1 MKKIEHLP
9 INWVNGQ
16 KINNTHFFETYYNV
30 VEMLRQNREEELT
43 SYNYGFGE
51 KSEKEECSIDMD
63 IKGESAET
71 LSVELRACNAVT
83 RNGYHILFTK
93 ELYGDFTPKCTLKDI
108 EIDLSTRQVVCILLT
123 VNPYKMLP
131 VGVPDPETTPLH
143 HPYVLPEV
151 TLQLVLEQN
160 LNKAFLEG
168 NSIVAGKVIVDGG
181 SFSIDSDYIPAIQR
195 INCSERAMHALENMT
210 ETLERIHSNALKVYA
225 KNISNPHRSMLA
237 DNTFALCDVVKNFY
251 SQHCFELKNIAAEQP
266 PIYTVRFANALANLL
281 LTSLRS
287 LPEKDFE
294 TLLQYFDEW
303 TNIKPSDF
311 MHKTSDIAHL
321 SYNHLELNTLFVSIA
336 AFLNVIDT
344 LFHKLSELEYVG
356 LIKENIIIS
365 EDNNGKASESERKSW
380 KVWD

>member
-1 MKKIEHLP
+1 M
-9 INWVNGQ
+9 
-16 KINNTHFFETYYNV
+16 
-30 VEMLRQNREEELT
+30 
-43 SYNYGFGE
+43 
-51 KSEKEECSIDMD
+51 
-63 IKGESAET
+63 
-71 LSVELRACNAVT
+71 
-83 RNGYHILFTK
+83 
-93 ELYGDFTPKCTLKDI
+93 
-108 EIDLSTRQVVCILLT
+108 
-123 VNPYKMLP
+123 
-131 VGVPDPETTPLH
+131 
-143 HPYVLPEV
+143 
-151 TLQLVLEQN
+151 QLVLEQN

-181 SFSIDSDYIPAIQR
+181 AFSIDNEYIPAIQR
-195 INCSERAMHALENMT
+195 INYSERAMYALENMT

-266 PIYTVRFANALANLL
+266 PIYTVRLANALANLL

-287 LPEKDFE
+287 FPEKDFE

-321 SYNHLELNTLFVSIA
+321 SYNHLELNTLFTSIA

-365 EDNNGKASESERKSW
+365 EDNSGKASESERKSW

>member
-30 VEMLRQNREEELT
+30 VEMLRQNREEGLT

-51 KSEKEECSIDMD
+51 RSEKEESSIDLD
-63 IKGESAET
+63 IKGETAET
-71 LSVELRACNAVT
+71 LAIELKGCNAVT
-83 RNGYHILFTK
+83 RNGYPILFSK
-93 ELYGDFTPKCTLKDI
+93 ELYGDFTPKCTLRDI
-108 EIDLSTRQVVCILLT
+108 DIDLSTRQVVCILIS

-131 VGVPDPETTPLH
+131 VGEPDPETTPLH

-151 TLQLVLEQN
+151 TLHLVLEQN
-160 LNKAFLEG
+160 LNKTFLEG
-168 NSIVAGKVIVDGG
+168 NSIVAGKVVIDGG
-181 SFSIDSDYIPAIQR
+181 SFSEDTEYIPPIQR
-195 INCSERAMHALENMT
+195 INCSERALHALENMT
-210 ETLERIHSNALKVYA
+210 STLERIHTNALKVYA

-251 SQHCFELKNIAAEQP
+251 SQHCFELKNIVREQSP
-266 PIYTVRFANALANLL
+266 VYTVGLANALANLL

-311 MHKTSDIAHL
+311 MQRTSDIAHL
-321 SYNHLELNTLFVSIA
+321 QYNHLELNKLFKSIA
-336 AFLNVIDT
+336 SFLSVIDT

-365 EDNNGKASESERKSW
+365 EDNSGKASENERKSW

>member
-16 KINNTHFFETYYNV
+16 KINNSHFFETYYNV
-30 VEMLRQNREEELT
+30 IEMLRQNREESLT

-51 KSEKEECSIDMD
+51 KLEKAQSSIDLD
-63 IKGESAET
+63 IKGETAET
-71 LSVELRACNAVT
+71 LNVQLKSCSAVT
-83 RNGYHILFTK
+83 RNGFHILFTK
-93 ELYGDFTPKCTLKDI
+93 ELYGDFIPECTLNGVD
-108 EIDLSTRQVVCILLT
+108 IDLSARQVLCILLT

-131 VGVPDPETTPLH
+131 VGIPDPETTPLH
-143 HPYVLPEV
+143 HPYVLPEI
-151 TLQLVLEQN
+151 TIQLILEQN

-168 NSIVAGKVIVDGG
+168 NSIIAGKIIVDGG
-181 SFSIDSDYIPAIQR
+181 AFTTDIDYIPAIQR
-195 INCSERAMHALENMT
+195 IDCSEKAITFLEYMT
-210 ETLERIHSNALKVYA
+210 TTLERIHDNALKVYS
-225 KNISNPHRSMLA
+225 KNVSNPHRSMLA
-237 DNTFALCDVVKNFY
+237 DNTFAICDVVKNFY
-251 SQHCFELKNIAAEQP
+251 GRHIFELKNIVKEQSP
-266 PIYTVRFANALANLL
+266 VHIVHLANALANLM

-311 MHKTSDIAHL
+311 MHKTSSIAHL
-321 SYNHLELNTLFVSIA
+321 EYNHLEINILFTEIA
-336 AFLNVIDT
+336 SFLNIIDT

-365 EDNNGKASESERKSW
+365 EDNNGKTSENERKSW

>member
-151 TLQLVLEQN
+151 TLQFVLEQN

-195 INCSERAMHALENMT
+195 INCSGRAMYALENMT
-210 ETLERIHSNALKVYA
+210 EILERIHSNALKVYA
-225 KNISNPHRSMLA
+225 KNVSNPHRSMLA

-321 SYNHLELNTLFVSIA
+321 SYNHLELNTLFMSIA

>member
-30 VEMLRQNREEELT
+30 VEMLRQNHEEELT
-43 SYNYGFGE
+43 SYNYGFGD

-151 TLQLVLEQN
+151 T
-160 LNKAFLEG
+160 
-168 NSIVAGKVIVDGG
+168 
-181 SFSIDSDYIPAIQR
+181 
-195 INCSERAMHALENMT
+195 
-210 ETLERIHSNALKVYA
+210 
-225 KNISNPHRSMLA
+225 
-237 DNTFALCDVVKNFY
+237 
-251 SQHCFELKNIAAEQP
+251 
-266 PIYTVRFANALANLL
+266 
-281 LTSLRS
+281 
-287 LPEKDFE
+287 
-294 TLLQYFDEW
+294 
-303 TNIKPSDF
+303 
-311 MHKTSDIAHL
+311 
-321 SYNHLELNTLFVSIA
+321 
-336 AFLNVIDT
+336 
-344 LFHKLSELEYVG
+344 
-356 LIKENIIIS
+356 
-365 EDNNGKASESERKSW
+365 
-380 KVWD
+380 

>member
-16 KINNTHFFETYYNV
+16 KINNSHFFETYYNV
-30 VEMLRQNREEELT
+30 IEMLRQNREESLT

-51 KSEKEECSIDMD
+51 KLEKAESSIDLD
-63 IKGESAET
+63 IKGETAET
-71 LSVELRACNAVT
+71 LTVQLKSCNAVT
-83 RNGYHILFTK
+83 RNGFHILFTK
-93 ELYGDFTPKCTLKDI
+93 ELYGDFIPECTLNGVD
-108 EIDLSTRQVVCILLT
+108 IDLSARQVLCILLT

-131 VGVPDPETTPLH
+131 VGIPDPETTPLH
-143 HPYVLPEV
+143 HPYVLPEI
-151 TLQLVLEQN
+151 TIQLVLEQN

-168 NSIVAGKVIVDGG
+168 NSIIAGKIIVDGG
-181 SFSIDSDYIPAIQR
+181 AFATDIDYIPAIQR
-195 INCSERAMHALENMT
+195 IDCSEKAITFLEYMT
-210 ETLERIHSNALKVYA
+210 TTLERIHDNSLKVYS
-225 KNISNPHRSMLA
+225 KNVSNPHRSMLA
-237 DNTFALCDVVKNFY
+237 DNTFAICDVVKNFY
-251 SQHCFELKNIAAEQP
+251 GRHIFELKNIVKEQSP
-266 PIYTVRFANALANLL
+266 VHIVHLANALANLI

-311 MHKTSDIAHL
+311 MHKTSSIAHL
-321 SYNHLELNTLFVSIA
+321 EYNHLEINILFTEIA
-336 AFLNVIDT
+336 SFLNIIDT

-365 EDNNGKASESERKSW
+365 EDNSGKASENERKSW

>member
-16 KINNTHFFETYYNV
+16 KINNTHFFETHYNV
-30 VEMLRQNREEELT
+30 VEMVRLNREEGLA

-51 KSEKEECSIDMD
+51 KSEGDESSIELE
-63 IKGESAET
+63 IKGETAGT
-71 LSVELRACNAVT
+71 LSVQLKSCNAVT
-83 RNGYHILFTK
+83 RNGFHILFTK
-93 ELYGDFTPKCTLKDI
+93 ELYGDFTPKCTLKDVD
-108 EIDLSTRQVVCILLT
+108 IDLSTRQVVCILLT

-160 LNKAFLEG
+160 LNKTFLEG
-168 NSIVAGKVIVDGG
+168 NSVVAGKIIIDGG
-181 SFSIDSDYIPAIQR
+181 SFTNDDEYIPAIQR
-195 INCSERAMHALENMT
+195 VNCSDRALGFLENMT
-210 ETLERIHSNALKVYA
+210 TVLERIHSNALKVYS

-237 DNTFALCDVVKNFY
+237 DNTFAICDVVKNFY
-251 SQHCFELKNIAAEQP
+251 CEHIFELKNIAGEQSP
-266 PIYTVRFANALANLL
+266 VYIVRLANALANLL

-287 LPEKDFE
+287 LPEKDIE

-321 SYNHLELNTLFVSIA
+321 QYNHLEISRLFKGIA
-336 AFLNVIDT
+336 SFLNIIDT

-365 EDNNGKASESERKSW
+365 EDNSGKTPESERKSW

>member
-1 MKKIEHLP
+1 
-9 INWVNGQ
+9 
-16 KINNTHFFETYYNV
+16 
-30 VEMLRQNREEELT
+30 
-43 SYNYGFGE
+43 
-51 KSEKEECSIDMD
+51 
-63 IKGESAET
+63 
-71 LSVELRACNAVT
+71 
-83 RNGYHILFTK
+83 
-93 ELYGDFTPKCTLKDI
+93 
-108 EIDLSTRQVVCILLT
+108 
-123 VNPYKMLP
+123 MLP